1 MQATLDFSAPVTISM
16 KQITYGNIGNLF
28 DKLKEH
34 EDLMSHLDEVG
45 HPTVLKAEFKF
56 VDDSLCASVQV
67 FKMGPCPE
75 TSLLSP
81 DRRVDVCKDWFD
93 KSHLWFRRA
102 PNGYEAFIE
111 YIDEYQDPFTLDSKA
126 PTMVLNLKVG

>member
-1 MQATLDFSAPVTISM
+1 MQKTLDFSAPITIGM
-16 KQITYGNIGNLF
+16 KQVTYGNIGNLF

-34 EDLMSHLDEVG
+34 EDLMSHLDKVG

-56 VDDSLCASVQV
+56 VDDTLYASVHV

-75 TSLLSP
+75 ASLLSP

-102 PNGYEAFIE
+102 SNGYEAFIE
-111 YIDEYQDPFTLDSKA
+111 YIDEYRDPYTLDSKA